1 LHVLL
6 GCPPGTFGYKCS
18 DRCHCDN
25 GQTCTNDHGIC
36 PDGCLDGYHGP
47 QCNIPGKGNVTYC
60 IEGKR
65 VSTPWYYSIRDIQLK
80 IR

>member
-1 LHVLL
+1 
-6 GCPPGTFGYKCS
+6 
-18 DRCHCDN
+18 
-25 GQTCTNDHGIC
+25 
-36 PDGCLDGYHGP
+36 LDGYHGP
-47 QCNIPGKGNVTYC
+47 QCNIPGKGNVTYF